1 MDYPKL
7 NNAKELRI
15 FRKTKLAEIYALDL
29 ANTCPYEELLRKW
42 SNAAD
47 YIIQSALKI
56 TLENLQ
62 PSHSFCVVALGK
74 LGSLE
79 LNYSSDIDLIY
90 ISDGDIE
97 PAAKIAA
104 RLGNLLEE
112 ITEDGFVFRVDTNLR
127 PLGKDGPLVNSV
139 AGLERYYE
147 RSGHEW
153 ERQALIRARPVAG
166 DISLGDEFIKRI
178 KPFVFRK
185 SFDLSALK
193 KIKTTKLALEKT
205 ASAEGW
211 RNIKLGAGGI
221 REVEFLVQAF
231 QLLHG
236 GRLKDLQT
244 TNTFEALHKLLLHGI
259 ISQNKYDQLKN
270 AYVLLRRTENIMQ
283 AKDDRQIHIL
293 PSDADELLE
302 LANKLGFHSV
312 KKFVISL
319 DDARRNIQTHF
330 ESLFEANYEKMEI
343 AEAMEANLESC
354 ADKEEIID
362 SLAWFKNHISK
373 RIQELDLNNKLD
385 MDEIS
390 ERLTI
395 LAEIIIGESLKIA
408 RQQVAADYGAARTAK
423 NRSAEISV
431 IGMGRFGT
439 YELDYGSDL
448 DLVFVYSKDGESDG
462 PKKIT
467 NREYFTKIAQKVIS
481 IITLPTRYGRA
492 YAIDAELRPSGNQ
505 GALVTSLEA
514 FERYHR
520 REASLWEKEALFRAR
535 VVAGDVTLG
544 KKLASLLEDINLTP
558 QQKHNVKEQIHELR
572 SRAIKEISGKQID
585 LKKGIGGI
593 ADIEAISRSLQIING
608 GNTTLLKRKK
618 IPEILDALN
627 KERIIAG
634 DEYSI
639 LSEAYNTYRKLL
651 SRTRL
656 FVPHTGAAL
665 DTNADYFQSVYTTLG
680 FKTKI
685 EILDKIE
692 KLQKG
697 VRNIYTKYMA
707 SYSA

>member
-1 MDYPKL
+1 
-7 NNAKELRI
+7 
-15 FRKTKLAEIYALDL
+15 
-29 ANTCPYEELLRKW
+29 
-42 SNAAD
+42 
-47 YIIQSALKI
+47 
-56 TLENLQ
+56 
-62 PSHSFCVVALGK
+62 
-74 LGSLE
+74 GSME
-79 LNYSSDIDLIY
+79 LNYSSDVDLLY
-90 ISDGDIE
+90 ISDGDAE
-97 PAAKIAA
+97 SAAKIAG
-104 RLGNLLEE
+104 RLSNLLEE

-127 PLGKDGPLVNSV
+127 PMGKDGPLVNSV

-147 RSGHEW
+147 RSGREW
-153 ERQALIRARPVAG
+153 ERQALIRARTIAG
-166 DISLGDEFIKRI
+166 DTALGEEFIRRI

-193 KIKTTKLALEKT
+193 KIKATKLALEKT
-205 ASAEGW
+205 ASEEGW
-211 RNIKLGAGGI
+211 KNIKLGAGGI

-244 TNTFEALHKLLLHGI
+244 TNTFEALAKLLLHGI
-259 ISQNKYDQLKN
+259 IGQNKYDQLKD
-270 AYVLLRRTENIMQ
+270 AYTLLRRTENIMQ
-283 AKDDRQIHIL
+283 ANDDRQIHTL
-293 PSDADELLE
+293 PSNADELLE
-302 LANKLGFHSV
+302 LAKKLGFHSA
-312 KKFVISL
+312 KKFVIGL
-319 DDARRNIQTHF
+319 DDARRNVQMHF
-330 ESLFEANYEKMEI
+330 ESLFEANYEKLEI

-362 SLAWFKNHISK
+362 SLAWFRNHIAK

-385 MDEIS
+385 MDEVS

-408 RQQVAADYGAARTAK
+408 RQEVAADFGAARTGK
-423 NRSAEISV
+423 SRSAEIAV

-467 NREYFTKIAQKVIS
+467 NREYFTKIAQKAIS

-535 VVAGDVTLG
+535 VVAGDATLAN
-544 KKLASLLEDINLTP
+544 KLAALLEDINLTP

-572 SRAIKEISGKQID
+572 SRAIKEIERKQID

-593 ADIEAISRSLQIING
+593 ADIDAISRCLQIING
-608 GNTTLLKRKK
+608 GNIALLKRKK
-618 IPEILDALN
+618 ISEILDALN
-627 KERIIAG
+627 KEEIISA

-639 LSEAYNTYRKLL
+639 LSEAYSTYRKLL

-656 FVPHTGAAL
+656 LVTHAGAAL

-680 FKTKI
+680 FKTKA

-692 KLQKG
+692 NLQKG
-697 VRNIYTKYMA
+697 VRNIYTKYLT
-707 SYSA
+707 